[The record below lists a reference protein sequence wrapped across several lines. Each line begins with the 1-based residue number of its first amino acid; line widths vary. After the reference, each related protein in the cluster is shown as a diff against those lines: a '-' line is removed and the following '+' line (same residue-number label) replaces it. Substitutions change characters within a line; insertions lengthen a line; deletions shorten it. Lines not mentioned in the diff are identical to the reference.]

1 MSCLAQPIP
10 EKKPASQTLEN
21 EMGPNSALDGA
32 NDENKISLE
41 SAENSALAMWV

>member
-21 EMGPNSALDGA
+21 EIGPNSAPDGA
-32 NDENKISLE
+32 HDENEISSE
-41 SAENSALAMWV
+41 S